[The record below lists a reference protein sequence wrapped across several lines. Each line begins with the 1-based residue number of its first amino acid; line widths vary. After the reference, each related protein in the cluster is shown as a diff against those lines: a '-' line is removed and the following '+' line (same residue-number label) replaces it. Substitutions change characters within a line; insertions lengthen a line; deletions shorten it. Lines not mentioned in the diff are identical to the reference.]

1 VFFHDEFTTLPHGQT
16 LLILVS
22 SHSCPYV
29 QGSDVTLTLTNTQ
42 VVGAKILDAKAR
54 TLSCVM
60 TVQLTSSSEVYI
72 LKLYDRRFSEQLRR
86 DENTAVWD
94 SQLERR
100 YRDFVRAGHSSRLF
114 ELWSA
119 AFREDQYYEDEQRDR
134 WDEAIFETY
143 LQFLCQQA
151 YEMET
156 HAYNLLHDLQGHG
169 QP

>member
-134 WDEAIFETY
+134 WDEAILEAY